1 MDNYRI
7 KILKDTPFHRERT
20 VLSLVDF
27 RAAYSWIC
35 TASTTTEQ
43 LIKYLQ
49 TDWRLVENQKIPY
62 QKNIGE
68 WFQVIE
74 VFEEEPLVFVH
85 EDLWYVKG
93 FDGMYAVFVSPMFYK
108 EYIDHNRTQSACV
121 KKIHIQEA
129 RTLIKEAK
137 FKKNILYC
145 TNDVNKK
152 L

>member
-20 VLSLVDF
+20 ILSLVDF
-27 RAAYSWIC
+27 RAAYGWIC
-35 TASTTTEQ
+35 TPSTTTEQ

-49 TDWRLVENQKIPY
+49 TEWKLVENQHRSY
-62 QKNIGE
+62 QKFIGE
-68 WFQVIE
+68 WFEVIE

-85 EDLWYVKG
+85 EDLWYVKE
-93 FDGMYAVFVSPMFYK
+93 FDGMYHAFPSPVFYK
-108 EYIDHNRTQSACV
+108 DYIKGNRSSLTAF
-121 KKIHIQEA
+121 KIVSIQEA
-129 RTLIKEAK
+129 RSLIREAK